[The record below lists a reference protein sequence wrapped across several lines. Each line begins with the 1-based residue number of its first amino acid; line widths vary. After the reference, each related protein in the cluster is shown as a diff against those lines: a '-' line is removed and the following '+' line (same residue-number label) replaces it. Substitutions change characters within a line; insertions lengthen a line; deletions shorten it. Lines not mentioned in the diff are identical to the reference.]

1 MQVIIRQAETAD
13 AERLVSLMAD
23 AERSGFMLFEPGER
37 QIAPDQLSKRIAA
50 VEQDEKSAILLADD
64 TGELKGYLFIIGNN
78 PQRTSHSV
86 YLAIGIGEA
95 SRGQGVGTRLFE
107 QLDAWAE
114 EKKIHR
120 LELTVM
126 IHNRAGVALYQ
137 KAGFK
142 IEGIKKNS
150 LKVNGEY
157 IDEYFMAKL
166 LG

>member
-1 MQVIIRQAETAD
+1 MIIRNAERADAARLVNLIAD
-13 AERLVSLMAD
+13 AEK
-23 AERSGFMLFEPGER
+23 SGFMMFEPGER
-37 QIAPDQLSKRIAA
+37 QISPEQLSKRIEAM
-50 VEQDEKSAILLADD
+50 EQDEKSAILLAEDNE
-64 TGELKGYLFIIGNN
+64 ELKGYLFIIGNN
-78 PQRTSHSV
+78 AQRKSHSV
-86 YLAIGIGEA
+86 YLAIGIRES

-107 QLDAWAE
+107 QLDAWAI
-114 EKKIHR
+114 EKKIRR

-126 IHNRAGVALYQ
+126 IHNRAGIALYQ

-157 IDEYFMAKL
+157 IDEYYMAKL

>member
-1 MQVIIRQAETAD
+1 MIIRKAVAAD
-13 AERLVSLMAD
+13 AERLVGLMAD
-23 AERSGFMLFEPGER
+23 AEQSGFMLFEPGER
-37 QIAPDQLSKRIAA
+37 RMTPEQMSKRIAA
-50 VEQDEKSAILLADD
+50 IEQDKSSGILLAEDN
-64 TGELKGYLFIIGNN
+64 GELKGYLFIIGNN
-78 PQRTSHSV
+78 PQRRSHSV

-107 QLDAWAE
+107 QLDAWVAE
-114 EKKIHR
+114 KQIHR

-150 LKVNGEY
+150 LKINGEY
-157 IDEYFMAKL
+157 IDEYYMAKL
-166 LG
+166 LE

>member
-1 MQVIIRQAETAD
+1 MIIRQAETAD
-13 AERLVSLMAD
+13 AERLVSLIAD

-50 VEQDEKSAILLADD
+50 VEQDEKSAILLAEDS
-64 TGELKGYLFIIGNN
+64 GELKGYLFIIGNSA
-78 PQRTSHSV
+78 QRRSHNV
-86 YLAIGIGEA
+86 YLAIGIAEA

-107 QLDAWAE
+107 GLDSWAA
-114 EKKIHR
+114 EKNIRR

-126 IHNRAGVALYQ
+126 MHNRAGVALYQ

-150 LKVNGEY
+150 LMINGEY
-157 IDEYFMAKL
+157 IDEYYMAKL

>member
-1 MQVIIRQAETAD
+1 MIIRQAETAD

-50 VEQDEKSAILLADD
+50 VEQAEKSAILLAEDN
-64 TGELKGYLFIIGNN
+64 GELKGYLFIIGNST
-78 PQRTSHSV
+78 QRRSHNV
-86 YLAIGIGEA
+86 YLAIGIAEA
-95 SRGQGVGTRLFE
+95 SRGQGVGTRLFAG
-107 QLDAWAE
+107 LDSWAAE
-114 EKKIHR
+114 NKIHR

-126 IHNRAGVALYQ
+126 MHNRAGVALYQ

>member
-1 MQVIIRQAETAD
+1 MIIRNAETDD
-13 AERLVSLMAD
+13 AERLVSLIAD
-23 AERSGFMLFEPGER
+23 AEKSGFMIFEPGER
-37 QIAPDQLSKRIAA
+37 QLSTEQLSKRIAA
-50 VEQDEKSAILLADD
+50 MEQEDGSAILLAEDN
-64 TGELKGYLFIIGNN
+64 GELKGYLFIFGNS
-78 PQRTSHSV
+78 PQRRSHSV
-86 YLAIGIGEA
+86 YLVIGIGES

-107 QLDAWAE
+107 RLDAWAI
-114 EKKIHR
+114 EKKIRR

-126 IHNRAGVALYQ
+126 VHNRAGVALYQ

-157 IDEYFMAKL
+157 IDEYYMAKL